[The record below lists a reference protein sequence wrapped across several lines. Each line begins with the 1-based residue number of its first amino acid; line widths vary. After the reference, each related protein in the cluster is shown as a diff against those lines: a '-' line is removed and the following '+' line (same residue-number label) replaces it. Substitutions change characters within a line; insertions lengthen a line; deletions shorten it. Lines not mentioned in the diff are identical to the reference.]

1 MAILLNQQAMPSDTK
16 TSKKPAVKETTIP
29 VGIHWFVVRAVS
41 GQEKKVKSY
50 LDNEIIRQKLDEVVP
65 QVMIPAEKV
74 YEMRNGKKRV
84 REKSF
89 FPGYILISADLSNN
103 RALDLILNMPG
114 VLGFLGNSQVGTT
127 SKMPVAL
134 REAEV
139 NRILGKVAEVTQEI
153 AISSVAFIRG
163 ESVKVVDG
171 PFGGFIG
178 TVEEVFD
185 DRKKL
190 NVVVKIF
197 GRNTPVELSYAQVE
211 KES

>member
-1 MAILLNQQAMPSDTK
+1 MS
-16 TSKKPAVKETTIP
+16 
-29 VGIHWFVVRAVS
+29 GIQWYVIRAVS
-41 GQEKKVKSY
+41 GQEKKIKSY
-50 LDNEIIRQKLDEVVP
+50 LDNEIIRQKLEEVIP
-65 QVMIPAEKV
+65 QVLIPSEKV

-89 FPGYILISADLSNN
+89 FPGYIMISADLANN

-114 VLGFLGNSQVGTT
+114 VLGFLGNSQAGTT
-127 SKMPVAL
+127 TKVPVPL
-134 REAEV
+134 RQSEV
-139 NRILGKVAEVTQEI
+139 NRMLGRIEEDAQEVVTPTVAYLK
-153 AISSVAFIRG
+153 G
-163 ESVKVVDG
+163 ENVKVVDG

-197 GRNTPVELSYAQVE
+197 GRSTPVELSYAQVE

>member
-1 MAILLNQQAMPSDTK
+1 MS
-16 TSKKPAVKETTIP
+16 
-29 VGIHWFVVRAVS
+29 GIQWYVIRAVS
-41 GQEKKVKSY
+41 GQEKKIKSY
-50 LDNEIIRQKLDEVVP
+50 LDNEIIRQKLDEVIP
-65 QVMIPAEKV
+65 QVLIPSEKV

-89 FPGYILISADLSNN
+89 FPGYIMISADLSNN
-103 RALDLILNMPG
+103 RALDMILNMPG

-127 SKMPVAL
+127 TKVPVPL
-134 REAEV
+134 RQSEV
-139 NRILGKVAEVTQEI
+139 NRMLGRMEEETQEVTTPT
-153 AISSVAFIRG
+153 VAYLRG
-163 ESVKVVDG
+163 ENIKVVDG

-197 GRNTPVELSYAQVE
+197 GRSTPVELSYAQVE
-211 KES
+211 KEG

>member
-1 MAILLNQQAMPSDTK
+1 MS
-16 TSKKPAVKETTIP
+16 
-29 VGIHWFVVRAVS
+29 GIQWYVIRAVS
-41 GQEKKVKSY
+41 GQEKKIKSY
-50 LDNEIIRQKLDEVVP
+50 LDNEIIRQKLDEVIP
-65 QVMIPAEKV
+65 QVLIPAEKV

-89 FPGYILISADLSNN
+89 FPGYILISADLGNN
-103 RALDLILNMPG
+103 RALDMILNMPG
-114 VLGFLGNSQVGTT
+114 VLGFLGNAQVGTT
-127 SKMPVAL
+127 SKVPVPL
-134 REAEV
+134 RQAEI
-139 NRILGKVAEVTQEI
+139 NRILGKVNDEETEEVSTPT
-153 AISSVAFIRG
+153 ASYLKG
-163 ESVKVVDG
+163 ENVKVVDG

-211 KES
+211 KEN

>member
-1 MAILLNQQAMPSDTK
+1 MS
-16 TSKKPAVKETTIP
+16 
-29 VGIHWFVVRAVS
+29 GIQWYVIRAVS
-41 GQEKKVKSY
+41 GQEKKIKSY
-50 LDNEIIRQKLDEVVP
+50 LDNEIIRQKLDEIIP
-65 QVMIPAEKV
+65 QVLIPSEKV

-89 FPGYILISADLSNN
+89 YPGYIMISADLSNN

-114 VLGFLGNSQVGTT
+114 VLGFLGNSQAGSTT
-127 SKMPVAL
+127 KIPVPL
-134 REAEV
+134 RQSEV
-139 NRILGKVAEVTQEI
+139 NRMLGRIEEEAQEVATPT
-153 AISSVAFIRG
+153 VAYLKG
-163 ESVKVVDG
+163 ENVKVVDG

-197 GRNTPVELSYAQVE
+197 GRSTPVELSYAQVE

>member
-1 MAILLNQQAMPSDTK
+1 MS
-16 TSKKPAVKETTIP
+16 
-29 VGIHWFVVRAVS
+29 GIQWYVIRAVS
-41 GQEKKVKSY
+41 GQEKKIKSY
-50 LDNEIIRQKLDEVVP
+50 LDNEIIRQKLDEIIP
-65 QVMIPAEKV
+65 QVLIPAEKV

-89 FPGYILISADLSNN
+89 FPGYILISADLGNN
-103 RALDLILNMPG
+103 RALDMILNMPG

-127 SKMPVAL
+127 SKVPVPL
-134 REAEV
+134 RQAEV
-139 NRILGKVAEVTQEI
+139 NRILGKVNEEEAEEVLAPT
-153 AISSVAFIRG
+153 ASYLKG

-211 KES
+211 KEN